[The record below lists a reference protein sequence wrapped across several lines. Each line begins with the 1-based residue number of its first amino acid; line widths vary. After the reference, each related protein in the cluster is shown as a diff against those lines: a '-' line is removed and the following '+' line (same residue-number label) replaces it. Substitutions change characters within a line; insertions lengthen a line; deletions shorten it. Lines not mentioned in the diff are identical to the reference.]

1 MKLKKSLG
9 QNFLTDSFFL
19 EKIIQSS
26 QIQKFDDV
34 IEIGPGDGALTELI
48 IKNSKSLIAI
58 EIDQRFSKKLEKKY
72 ANADFK
78 IHNTDFL
85 KMNLSEIKLENKII
99 LGNLPYNISSQIIF
113 RVLESGFKFKHCIFL
128 IQKELANKFLTN
140 QKASKISIQCQ
151 LFCDIEPLFDIP
163 PDSFEPKPKV
173 NSTLIKITPHDKYKK
188 FHKKYEVFQ
197 EVLSICFASPRK
209 KILSALK
216 KADLAGEKF
225 GFDVNKRA
233 EELEITNLFEILN
246 LYESKL

>member
-1 MKLKKSLG
+1 
-9 QNFLTDSFFL
+9 
-19 EKIIQSS
+19 
-26 QIQKFDDV
+26 
-34 IEIGPGDGALTELI
+34 
-48 IKNSKSLIAI
+48 
-58 EIDQRFSKKLEKKY
+58 
-72 ANADFK
+72 
-78 IHNTDFL
+78 
-85 KMNLSEIKLENKII
+85 MNLSEIKLENKII

-113 RVLESGFKFKHCIFL
+113 RVLESGFKVKHCIFL

-163 PDSFEPKPKV
+163 PDSFKPKPKV

-233 EELEITNLFEILN
+233 EELEITNFFEILN